1 MYKRDIESIS
11 RILNRIWRA
20 DVERINDHL
29 PKEFK
34 TLSQLLDSDEPMVET
49 KSGMPL
55 IFDKDE
61 LSKLAEIIPSDIHD
75 KLKLPFILLRRL
87 DLGRGVFQVLGGRN
101 ELYAIA
107 KILGASKEIKSIHSI
122 VEEPFYL
129 YKPQVFKLKRLFRTI
144 IVVGFAFSES

>member
-1 MYKRDIESIS
+1 MYQRDIESIS
-11 RILNRIWRA
+11 RMLDRIWRT

-34 TLSQLLDSDEPMVET
+34 TLSQLLNSDEPMVET
-49 KSGMPL
+49 KGGTPL

-61 LSKLAEIIPSDIHD
+61 LLKLAEMTPSEIHD

-87 DLGRGVFQVLGGRN
+87 DLGRGVFQVLGGKN
-101 ELYAIA
+101 ELHAIA
-107 KILGASKEIKSIHSI
+107 KILGVTRDFKSTSSI
-122 VEEPFYL
+122 IDEPFYL

-144 IVVGFAFSES
+144 VVIGFAFSES